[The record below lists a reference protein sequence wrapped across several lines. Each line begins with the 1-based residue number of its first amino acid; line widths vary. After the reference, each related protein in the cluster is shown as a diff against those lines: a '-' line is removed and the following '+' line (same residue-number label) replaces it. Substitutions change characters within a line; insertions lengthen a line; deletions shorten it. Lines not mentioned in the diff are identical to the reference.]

1 MNQNYYTG
9 YSMGPKGVQ
18 RTRVDNSPKGV
29 ANYLKSRPDTD
40 IVLLLTEKSEPLLL
54 TVSGF
59 IEFCGSPL
67 LLEQL
72 NRSMPRKEGLSA

>member
-9 YSMGPKGVQ
+9 YSMGPKGV
-18 RTRVDNSPKGV
+18 RRARVDNSPKGV
-29 ANYLKSRPDTD
+29 AAYLESRPDTD

-54 TVSGF
+54 AVSGF

-72 NRSMPRKEGLSA
+72 NQAMPRKESLSV